1 MPPYQSLSKKEA
13 PLYDDLINYPRA
25 KDKDE
30 MRCVMC
36 GLPPGEACVIPRQN
50 KDVCKDCDKATWQHV
65 STSVYFKWCKGC
77 KKFLKLG
84 SFSQKLDAAKCDK
97 CRERG
102 RQSYLLKKGKDG
114 DETQATPSSFHHPH
128 RPRQPPGPPSMY
140 GTRGLRSL
148 FREDMEDRSDFGDD
162 LSIEEDPE
170 AVHAAAFHAPHPHH
184 PHYHPHPGADRRTS
198 MSSASSEAG
207 EKEEGEGED
216 EEGNADQTL
225 SKMKLSTNFGLP
237 LHHLQVDPTVPTEDQ
252 VPTTTSAGVAGPAG
266 NNLRELARIHQR
278 IVELEKTAEQ
288 VHIITSKL
296 KEEQTRGRQLEGMIT
311 QLQEE
316 LAAANSESE
325 RLRNELQAW
334 YEREEELL
342 RREMSAG
349 GSEKR
354 TRSDSINGAAA
365 LLGGFK
371 KQRVFNEEADGEEK
385 EAGGELIEGG
395 DAGEADGGAEEKRG
409 AAQADMARPS
419 HIVRL

>member
-1 MPPYQSLSKKEA
+1 MPSYSSLSKKEA
-13 PLYDDLINYPRA
+13 PLYDDLINFPRA

-36 GLPPGEACVIPRQN
+36 GLPPGDQCVIPRQN
-50 KDVCKDCDKATWQHV
+50 KDVCKDCDKATWQHIA
-65 STSVYFKWCKGC
+65 TQVYFKWCKGC

-114 DETQATPSSFHHPH
+114 DETAATPASFHHSH
-128 RPRQPPGPPSMY
+128 RHHRSAHNPPPQSVY
-140 GTRGLRSL
+140 HTRGLRSL
-148 FREDMEDRSDFGDD
+148 FREDDDGRSDFGDD
-162 LSIEEDPE
+162 LSIDEDPE
-170 AVHAAAFHAPHPHH
+170 AFHHQHHQHHHPHH
-184 PHYHPHPGADRRTS
+184 HATPDRRQS
-198 MSSASSEAG
+198 VSSASSDAG
-207 EKEEGEGED
+207 GKQSD
-216 EEGNADQTL
+216 EEAAEGHDEEDGANADQTL

-237 LHHLQVDPTVPTEDQ
+237 LHHLQVDPSSMEDQ
-252 VPTTTSAGVAGPAG
+252 LPTTTSAGVAGPAG

-296 KEEQTRGRQLEGMIT
+296 KEEQSRGRRLEVTIT
-311 QLQEE
+311 QLQQD
-316 LAAANSESE
+316 LQAANSESE

-342 RREMSAG
+342 RREMAVG
-349 GSEKR
+349 GNEKR

-371 KQRVFNEEADGEEK
+371 KQRVLEQEEDREG
-385 EAGGELIEGG
+385 EGG
-395 DAGEADGGAEEKRG
+395 AGAPDDDEKRSTP
-409 AAQADMARPS
+409 ADVGRPS
-419 HIVRL
+419 HIVSL